1 MSSGLRYKN
10 KYLMSDWDLS
20 NKNNTSNKSSF
31 SLKDKTCLINSNILI
46 STNEIASTNDKSK
59 IYIVTNINRLEDY
72 DKLCDNAVDIPLE
85 STIEI
90 YNEKVNNDNFTK
102 MEEVN
107 NNKGLK
113 EVH

>member
-1 MSSGLRYKN
+1 M
-10 KYLMSDWDLS
+10 
-20 NKNNTSNKSSF
+20 
-31 SLKDKTCLINSNILI
+31 KDKTCLINSNILI

-72 DKLCDNAVDIPLE
+72 DKLFDNAVEIPLE

-90 YNEKVNNDNFTK
+90 HNEKENNDNFTK

>member
-1 MSSGLRYKN
+1 M
-10 KYLMSDWDLS
+10 
-20 NKNNTSNKSSF
+20 
-31 SLKDKTCLINSNILI
+31 
-46 STNEIASTNDKSK
+46 
-59 IYIVTNINRLEDY
+59 EDY

-90 YNEKVNNDNFTK
+90 YNEKENNDNFTK

>member
-1 MSSGLRYKN
+1 MSNQGH
-10 KYLMSDWDLS
+10 S
-20 NKNNTSNKSSF
+20 NTNNTSNKSSF
-31 SLKDKTCLINSNILI
+31 SVKDKTCLINSNILI

-72 DKLCDNAVDIPLE
+72 DKLFDNAVEIPLE

-90 YNEKVNNDNFTK
+90 HNEKENNDNFTK